1 MWRKLDEQDKQQWLN
16 ESKALKDKVLNA
28 QLEQQQRIYQAA
40 IKLVQKK
47 QAERGN
53 KDDASTR

>member
-1 MWRKLDEQDKQQWLN
+1 MWRKLDEQGKQQWLN

-47 QAERGN
+47 QGERAN